1 MELLLLGMLKEA
13 TLESRFG
20 ETNGLPVILREP
32 NSPVI
37 TSEMV
42 WAILESEDEN
52 YFEES
57 HNDIESQ
64 FSVDD
69 IQFLIDNL
77 PDGYRM
83 VFNLYCIEG
92 FKHHEIATMLGINEG
107 TSKSQL
113 ARARYLLQKMIT
125 DSVDVTRQLQNG

>member
-20 ETNGLPVILREP
+20 EKNGLPVILREP

-52 YFEES
+52 YFELAE
-57 HNDIESQ
+57 
-64 FSVDD
+64 
-69 IQFLIDNL
+69 LAGL
-77 PDGYRM
+77 AG
-83 VFNLYCIEG
+83 G
-92 FKHHEIATMLGINEG
+92 FEDAGP
-107 TSKSQL
+107 
-113 ARARYLLQKMIT
+113 
-125 DSVDVTRQLQNG
+125 